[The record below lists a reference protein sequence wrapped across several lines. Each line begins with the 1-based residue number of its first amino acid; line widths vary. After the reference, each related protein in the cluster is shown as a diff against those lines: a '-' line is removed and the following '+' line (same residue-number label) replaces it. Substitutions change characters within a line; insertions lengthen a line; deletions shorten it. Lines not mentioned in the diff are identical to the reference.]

1 MFRFY
6 FPFFIKLFMVLLC
19 VIFKSERIYMR
30 HFEYSRTR
38 DVYVRLKTT
47 GAAIKIARG
56 TMNNQ
61 QNKHNSVKNVQ
72 RQ

>member
-6 FPFFIKLFMVLLC
+6 FPLFIKLFMVLLC
-19 VIFKSERIYMR
+19 AIFKSERY
-30 HFEYSRTR
+30 FEYSRTR

-56 TMNNQ
+56 TEQ
-61 QNKHNSVKNVQ
+61 STK
-72 RQ
+72 